1 MSSKIMSNLSTAS
14 VGKHYTL
21 NGVYVGMLKRS
32 YVTTSRIGIRYT
44 VYDFEKKL
52 VNDEGRE
59 SYCVAECEQREV
71 HVFYAVIGKYYRA
84 VSDGR
89 YLGKYLGE
97 GQGHWRGGET
107 GLSSTYSVVYNFEKA
122 VLQDVYRG
130 NFLVECNEGG

>member
-14 VGKHYTL
+14 VGKYYTL
-21 NGVYVGMLKRS
+21 NGVYVGMLTNTYPRKDIKCM
-32 YVTTSRIGIRYT
+32 Y
-44 VYDFEKKL
+44 YDFEKTS
-52 VNDEGRE
+52 VNDQGRE

-71 HVFYAVIGKYYRA
+71 QASRAVIGKYYRA

-107 GLSSTYSVVYNFEKA
+107 GMSSTYSVVYNFEKE
-122 VLQDVYRG
+122 VLKDVYRG